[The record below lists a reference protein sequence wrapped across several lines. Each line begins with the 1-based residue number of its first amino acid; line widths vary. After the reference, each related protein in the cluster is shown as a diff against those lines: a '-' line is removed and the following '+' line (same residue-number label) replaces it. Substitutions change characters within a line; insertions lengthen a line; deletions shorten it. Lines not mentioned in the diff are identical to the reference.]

1 MILNEVIN
9 SQLIFLNDLKVIKE
23 CYEIRLHLIKVNYAV
38 KDEYEK
44 NEVDIL
50 KAVTIHTI
58 NKLSRDIDAYEQ
70 EFQETFG
77 RMIEELDF
85 NDKDIA

>member
-50 KAVTIHTI
+50 KAV
-58 NKLSRDIDAYEQ
+58 
-70 EFQETFG
+70 
-77 RMIEELDF
+77 MIEELDF